1 MVDDTR
7 TVVVDDDVTAIVVV
21 LETGIRVNVAVAVLL
36 SFMSRLQVPVPV
48 QAPLQPVKVE
58 SPFAAAVR
66 TSMVPL
72 SKSSVQSEPQVIPVP
87 VTVPVPVPAFV
98 TVSLRCGMVVV
109 VVDDSG

>member
-1 MVDDTR
+1 VVDDTAI
-7 TVVVDDDVTAIVVV
+7 VVVEDDDTAIVVVEDDDTAIVVV

-66 TSMVPL
+66 TSIVPL
-72 SKSSVQSEPQVIPVP
+72 SKSAVQVEPQVIPVP
-87 VTVPVPVPAFV
+87 VTVPVPIFV
-98 TVSLRCGMVVV
+98 TVSLR
-109 VVDDSG
+109 